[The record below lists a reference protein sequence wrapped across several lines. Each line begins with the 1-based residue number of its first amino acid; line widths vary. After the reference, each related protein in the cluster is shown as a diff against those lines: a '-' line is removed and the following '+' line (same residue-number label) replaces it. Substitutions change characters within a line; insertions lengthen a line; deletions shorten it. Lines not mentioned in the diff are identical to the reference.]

1 MQISVEI
8 KAPELA
14 NAIQALAEALNN
26 SSKTV
31 TLNTHVSIPENVDKQ
46 VEKVEKVEKIAEKIE
61 KTLVKDEKKE
71 ADKPAESEAKQ
82 ETKKEEPEAPA
93 ISLEVVRGKLAEFSA
108 QGKPQQMEVRKAL
121 DQLGAKKLTDVDPKD
136 YKQLLDLVGLSV

>member
-1 MQISVEI
+1 MQISVDI

-14 NAIQALAEALNN
+14 NAIQALAKALNN
-26 SSKTV
+26 NNNVVTV
-31 TLNTHVSIPENVDKQ
+31 GTNASIPEH
-46 VEKVEKVEKIAEKIE
+46 
-61 KTLVKDEKKE
+61 EKKE
-71 ADKPAESEAKQ
+71 TTQAMETKAKKMDKPAESEAKQ

>member
-46 VEKVEKVEKIAEKIE
+46 VEKVAEKIE

>member
-8 KAPELA
+8 KAPDLA

-31 TLNTHVSIPENVDKQ
+31 TLNTHVSIPENVDEQ
-46 VEKVEKVEKIAEKIE
+46 VEKVAEKIE

-71 ADKPAESEAKQ
+71 ADKPAETEAKQ
-82 ETKKEEPEAPA
+82 ETKKEESEAPV

-136 YKQLLDLVGLSV
+136 YKQLLELVGLSV

>member
-46 VEKVEKVEKIAEKIE
+46 VEKVAEKIE
-61 KTLVKDEKKE
+61 KALVKDEKKE
-71 ADKPAESEAKQ
+71 ADKPAETEAKQ

-121 DQLGAKKLTDVDPKD
+121 DQLGAKELTGVDPKD